1 MSLPNVP
8 APGGPVTPLRF
19 GVMALGAAAGIQG
32 FNNFILPKLPPRAI
46 QWSLFGFIPG
56 YVVWYGAAALLGGAG
71 ASMAFSKMGPK
82 S

>member
-1 MSLPNVP
+1 MSSVTVP
-8 APGGPVTPLRF
+8 APGGSVTPLRF

-32 FNNFILPKLPPRAI
+32 FNNFVLPKLPAKAI

-56 YVVWYGAAALLGGAG
+56 YVVWYGAAALLGGAAG
-71 ASMAFSKMGPK
+71 SMALSKFGPK